1 MADIKSFCCNVCN
14 IQYKSYKSLWTHNK
28 VKHDGAITLK
38 SVFEKK
44 ESFIEKKISITY
56 SCITCS
62 KIYKQKQTMLEHQK
76 SCTGSK
82 TIRDN
87 IKLEKIKI
95 IALEKQQNILELKIK
110 LLEMKK
116 MDKNTFR
123 AVNRVLIERSF
134 TNVTNNTINNT
145 NCVNNIIVT
154 NNFVFPSIVK
164 LGGENLIEAL
174 TDSEK
179 SQILDSKYQSLEK
192 MVELVHCGTRD
203 NFKNIVITNLKDK
216 FAYKY
221 DSQKGF
227 FVSIDKNVLLDELF
241 LYRVLD
247 LETIYN
253 ELSSANKIDNRTKN
267 VIQDFLDKL
276 DDKSVYVEESVR
288 YADFKAY
295 KQSMIKVL
303 LYNNQDRITKD
314 LASLLMATVPF
325 VLE

>member
-1 MADIKSFCCNVCN
+1 MADTKSFCCNVCN

-28 VKHDGAITLK
+28 TKHEGATTIK

-44 ESFIEKKISITY
+44 ESN
-56 SCITCS
+56 CITFSCS
-62 KIYKQKQTMLEHQK
+62 TCDKVYKQKQTLTEHQK
-76 SCTGSK
+76 KCSGSK
-82 TIRDN
+82 TIRDD
-87 IKLEKIKI
+87 IELEKIKI
-95 IALEKQQNILELKIK
+95 IALEKQQTILELKIK

-123 AVNRVLIERSF
+123 AVNKVLMERSS

-145 NCVNNIIVT
+145 NCVNNIIVN

-164 LGGENLIEAL
+164 IGGENLMQTL
-174 TDSEK
+174 TELEK
-179 SQILDSKYQSLEK
+179 RQILDCKYQSLEK

-203 NFKNIVITNLKDK
+203 DFKNIVITNLKDK

-227 FVSIDKNVLLDELF
+227 FVSIDKNVLLDELL

-247 LETIYN
+247 LEAIYN
-253 ELSSANKIDNRTKN
+253 ELSTANKIDKRTKKI
-267 VIQDFLDKL
+267 IQDFLDKL
-276 DDKSVYVEESVR
+276 DDKSVYVEESVK

-295 KQSMIKVL
+295 KQSKIKIL
-303 LYNNQDRITKD
+303 LYNNQDKITKD
-314 LASLLMATVPF
+314 IASLLM
-325 VLE
+325 